1 MGLHPDQ
8 ATGAI
13 VDCGLVLNKPWAV
26 VPCCVFPSLFP
37 ARARPGDGTPV
48 RTTEALVEHLMAR
61 ATTKPEPGPE
71 PGAGAEVV
79 RREGSDEGSV
89 GGDGGA
95 AAARRCELPCEGAS
109 TAVWWCPPPSSSAA
123 AAAAGTS
130 SSSTPRGRVD
140 WPWPNVPASS
150 STSAGGSGVAG
161 PFQLPSKKKR

>member
-37 ARARPGDGTPV
+37 ARVRPSDGTPV

-61 ATTKPEPGPE
+61 ATMKPEPEPE
-71 PGAGAEVV
+71 PEVERRAE
-79 RREGSDEGSV
+79 SDGGSV
-89 GGDGGA
+89 GGDRRT

-109 TAVWWCPPPSSSAA
+109 TAVWWCPPPSPAA
-123 AAAAGTS
+123 AAVGS

-140 WPWPNVPASS
+140 WPWPSAPASS
-150 STSAGGSGVAG
+150 STSAAGSGVAG
-161 PFQLPSKKKR
+161 PFQLPSKKK